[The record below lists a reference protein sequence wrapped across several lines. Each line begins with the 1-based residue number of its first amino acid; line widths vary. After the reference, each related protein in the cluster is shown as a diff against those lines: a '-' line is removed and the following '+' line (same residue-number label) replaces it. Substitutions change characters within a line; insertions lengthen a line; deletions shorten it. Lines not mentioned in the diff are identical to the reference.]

1 MGIINYCIVWFTQ
14 FSLWL
19 RYRIR
24 VQGMGEV
31 LRKGRQGI
39 LFLSN
44 HPALIDPVMVLAQ
57 LSIPFRVRALA
68 DSNQIDRFVIR
79 RWARRF
85 RVIPIQNEQQNR
97 TTTQQI
103 RQVLAQCVEVLR
115 NGENLLLYPAG
126 RAYRS
131 SHEQIGSNSAVER
144 ILREVPDV
152 RIVLIQIR
160 GLWGSSFSWASGKE
174 PNVTKCL
181 FNGLKSLLFSGIFL
195 APHRRVSME
204 FYEPADFPRQAG
216 RKKINIYLESYYNR
230 GVLPNLYVPYTIG
243 EGFRPQQ
250 KPEPIKTTNSQGF

>member
-1 MGIINYCIVWFTQ
+1 MGIINYCIVRFTQ

-24 VQGMGEV
+24 VQGLDEV
-31 LRKGRQGI
+31 LRKGREGI
-39 LFLSN
+39 LFLPN
-44 HPALIDPVMVLAQ
+44 HPAVIDPIIALAQ

-115 NGENLLLYPAG
+115 HGENLLLYPAG

-131 SHEQIGSNSAVER
+131 SREQLGSNSAVER
-144 ILREVPDV
+144 ILRETPYI
-152 RIVLIQIR
+152 RIVLIRIR
-160 GLWGSSFSWASGKE
+160 GLWGSSFSWASGIE
-174 PNVTKCL
+174 PDVT
-181 FNGLKSLLFSGIFL
+181 KSLLGGIKSLVLSGIFF
-195 APHRRVSME
+195 APRRRVTME
-204 FYEPADFPRQAG
+204 FYEPDDFPRQAG
-216 RKKINIYLESYYNR
+216 RKEINIYLEKYYNR
-230 GVLPNLYVPYTIG
+230 TVLPNLYVPYCLG
-243 EGFRPQQ
+243 QGFRPQQ
-250 KPEPIKTTNSQGF
+250 QPEPSVPTSG